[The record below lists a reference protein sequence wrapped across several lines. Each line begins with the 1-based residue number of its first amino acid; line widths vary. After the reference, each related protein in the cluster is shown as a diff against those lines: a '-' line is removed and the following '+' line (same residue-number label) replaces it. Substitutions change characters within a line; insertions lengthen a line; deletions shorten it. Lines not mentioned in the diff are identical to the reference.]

1 MKEIPAVAVNSR
13 TRFDE
18 HEKLNGK
25 YDPQKHLINK
35 IKHEFSWTVVT
46 RALSNCLKRKI
57 AESYFI
63 KNFKSDL

>member
-13 TRFDE
+13 TRF
-18 HEKLNGK
+18 EKLNGK

-35 IKHEFSWTVVT
+35 IEHEFSWTVVT

-57 AESYFI
+57 AKSYFI
-63 KNFKSDL
+63 KNFKSHL